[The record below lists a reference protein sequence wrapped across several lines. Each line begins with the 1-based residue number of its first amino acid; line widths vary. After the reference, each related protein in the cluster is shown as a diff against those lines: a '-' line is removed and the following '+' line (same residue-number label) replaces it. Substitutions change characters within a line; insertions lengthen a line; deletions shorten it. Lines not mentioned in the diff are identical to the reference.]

1 MQHAPNPA
9 DLPSSAKLIKSTIV
23 AAVVAAFLLVV
34 AILPAEYGIDPTGV
48 GKVLGLTKMGE
59 IKISL
64 AQEAVAQSTEEPAAI
79 KPAQP
84 IQNVVQKP
92 VETVTASRKDSLK
105 LTLAPNEG
113 KEIKLTLNKG
123 DRARYVWYTDGGAAN
138 FDGHSDSVKHKI
150 DYKSWQKGRSQR
162 EEGELVA
169 EFDGKHGWFWRNR
182 TSKPMTITLQVEGE
196 HSDIDEVI

>member
-23 AAVVAAFLLVV
+23 AAVVAAFLLVI

-64 AQEAVAQSTEEPAAI
+64 AQEAAAQSTEEPVAI
-79 KPAQP
+79 KPAKP

-92 VETVTASRKDSLK
+92 AETVTAL
-105 LTLAPNEG
+105 
-113 KEIKLTLNKG
+113 
-123 DRARYVWYTDGGAAN
+123 RALERSGA
-138 FDGHSDSVKHKI
+138 I
-150 DYKSWQKGRSQR
+150 DLSGSNLR
-162 EEGELVA
+162 
-169 EFDGKHGWFWRNR
+169 H
-182 TSKPMTITLQVEGE
+182 
-196 HSDIDEVI
+196 

>member
-1 MQHAPNPA
+1 MQHAPNPT

-23 AAVVAAFLLVV
+23 AAVVAAFLLVA

-64 AQEAVAQSTEEPAAI
+64 AQEAVAQSTEEPTAI

-92 VETVTASRKDSLK
+92 VETVTAPRKDSLK

-113 KEIKLTLNKG
+113 KEIKLTLNNHPSG
-123 DRARYVWYTDGGAAN
+123 
-138 FDGHSDSVKHKI
+138 
-150 DYKSWQKGRSQR
+150 
-162 EEGELVA
+162 
-169 EFDGKHGWFWRNR
+169 
-182 TSKPMTITLQVEGE
+182 
-196 HSDIDEVI
+196 